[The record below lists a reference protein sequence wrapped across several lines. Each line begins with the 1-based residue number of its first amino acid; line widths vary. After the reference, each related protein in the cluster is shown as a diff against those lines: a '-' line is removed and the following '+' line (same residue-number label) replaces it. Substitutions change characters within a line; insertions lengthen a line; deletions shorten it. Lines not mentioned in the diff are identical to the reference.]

1 MREHQRRPERRAE
14 RFNTMS
20 KYIKPERKG
29 QILFIVFILLAVIIG
44 LAWNYI
50 EEQNTN
56 TWKPTVSYPMAN
68 QNITYQTMLF
78 AGGWE

>member
-1 MREHQRRPERRAE
+1 MNKHI
-14 RFNTMS
+14 T
-20 KYIKPERKG
+20 KERKG
-29 QILFIVFILLAVIIG
+29 QILALVIILLAVIIG

-68 QNITYQTMLF
+68 QNIIYQTMLF